1 MHRTLLSLLAAACAA
16 IAASDSCPGH
26 VLDGSCFH
34 CRGSEAHCKS
44 DGSNAQADT
53 PAKCCQACTEV
64 EACNAWSVTRV
75 RNAKEYT
82 TAAKSSLHSVCLRR
96 TPPTPPE
103 ITPTVCAA
111 RTLLKERIV

>member
-34 CRGSEAHCKS
+34 CRGSDAHCKS

-64 EACNAWSVTRV
+64 EACNAWSVAYAMPK
-75 RNAKEYT
+75 NILLQQSQA
-82 TAAKSSLHSVCLRR
+82 C
-96 TPPTPPE
+96 TPC
-103 ITPTVCAA
+103 V
-111 RTLLKERIV
+111 